1 MKTRETIETLETLL
15 SIQGLILQAE
25 EKESLLRD
33 TLRNSHSRVTPA
45 EVFKLF
51 NDIDTV
57 RLAIQRLNRRYN
69 TIKLLIF
76 K

>member
-1 MKTRETIETLETLL
+1 MKTQETIQTLETLL
-15 SIQGLILQAE
+15 GIQGLILQAE
-25 EKESLLRD
+25 QKESLLRD
-33 TLRNSHSRVTPA
+33 TLRQTQGFISSNNKL
-45 EVFKLF
+45 KLF

-69 TIKLLIF
+69 TIKLSIF